1 MTLDFAIGFGRQA
14 IETMLMVSLPTL
26 VVSLIIGLL
35 ISIFQSVT
43 QIQEMTLSVVPKILV
58 TFLCILL
65 FGSWMLDKMLGFLRE
80 IIVNIP
86 FWTR

>member
-1 MTLDFAIGFGRQA
+1 MSFDFVIGFGRQA
-14 IETMLMVSLPTL
+14 IELMLMVSLPIL
-26 VVSLIIGLL
+26 LVSLVIGL
-35 ISIFQSVT
+35 IVSIFQSVT
-43 QIQEMTLSVVPKILV
+43 QIQEMTLSVVPKIVV

-65 FGSWMLDKMLGFLRE
+65 FGSWMLNKMLQFLRE

>member
-1 MTLDFAIGFGRQA
+1 MTFDFVIGFGRQA
-14 IETMLMVSLPTL
+14 IETMLIVSLPVL
-26 VVSLIIGLL
+26 LISLIIGL
-35 ISIFQSVT
+35 IVSIFQSVT
-43 QIQEMTLSVVPKILV
+43 QIQEMTLSTIPKILA

-65 FGSWMLDKMLGFLRE
+65 FGSWMLDKMLQFLRE

>member
-1 MTLDFAIGFGRQA
+1 MTLEFALGFGRQA
-14 IETMLMVSLPTL
+14 IETMLMVSLPIL
-26 VVSLIIGLL
+26 LVSLVIGLL

-58 TFLCILL
+58 TFLCMLL
-65 FGSWMLDKMLGFLRE
+65 FGPWMLNKMLGFLRE

-86 FWTR
+86 FLAR